1 MAETTLGQRIASLR
15 KQRGLTQE
23 EVAGR
28 LGVSAQA
35 VSKWENDQTCP
46 DISLLPAL
54 SDLLAVTTDALLR
67 GEQPPETYVLPV
79 RERKPLEE
87 MLLKIAFDTEDSDK
101 VRINLP
107 LSFIKAATDAGM
119 NPDVSCMGFTFNVK
133 SIDGESNQLKT
144 INWESVM
151 NLVRNGVVGKLV
163 EVEAEGT
170 HLSIW
175 VE

>member
-23 EVAGR
+23 EAAGR

-54 SDLLAVTTDALLR
+54 ADLLGVTTDTLLR
-67 GEQPPETYVLPV
+67 GHQAPETYVLPA

-87 MLLKIAFDTEDSDK
+87 MLLKIAFDTEDNDK
-101 VRINLP
+101 VRVNLP
-107 LSFIKAATDAGM
+107 LSLIKAATETGVNPVNFSLNINGM
-119 NPDVSCMGFTFNVK
+119 
-133 SIDGESNQLKT
+133 DGEISHLQN
-144 INWESVM
+144 IDWETVM
-151 NLVRNGVVGKLV
+151 NLARNGVVGKLI
-163 EVEAEGT
+163 EIEAEGT
-170 HLSIW
+170 HLSVW

>member
-79 RERKPLEE
+79 RERKPLDE
-87 MLLKIAFDTEDSDK
+87 MLLKIAFDTDDSDK

-119 NPDVSCMGFTFNVK
+119 NPITFNVDGL
-133 SIDGESNQLKT
+133 SIESNHLKT
-144 INWESVM
+144 IDWESVM
-151 NLVRNGVVGKLV
+151 NLARNGVVGKLV

>member
-1 MAETTLGQRIASLR
+1 MAETTLGQRIAALR
-15 KQRGLTQE
+15 KQRCLTQE

-54 SDLLAVTTDALLR
+54 ADLLGVTTDTLLR
-67 GEQPPETYVLPV
+67 GPQASETYVLPV

-87 MLLKIAFDTEDSDK
+87 LLLKIAFDTEDNDK
-101 VRINLP
+101 VRVNLP
-107 LSFIKAATDAGM
+107 LTLIKAATDVGV
-119 NPDVSCMGFTFNVK
+119 NPVNFSLSVNGKGNEATSFQN
-133 SIDGESNQLKT
+133 ID
-144 INWESVM
+144 WEAVM
-151 NLVRNGVVGKLV
+151 NLARNGVMGKLI
-163 EVEAEGT
+163 EIEAEGT
-170 HLSIW
+170 HLSVW

>member
-1 MAETTLGQRIASLR
+1 MAETTLGQRIAALR

-54 SDLLAVTTDALLR
+54 ADLLGVTTDTLLR
-67 GEQPPETYVLPV
+67 GPQASETYVLPV

-87 MLLKIAFDTEDSDK
+87 LLLKIAFDTEDNDK
-101 VRINLP
+101 VRVNLP
-107 LSFIKAATDAGM
+107 LTLIKAATDVGV
-119 NPDVSCMGFTFNVK
+119 NPVNFSLSVNGKGNEATSFQN
-133 SIDGESNQLKT
+133 ID
-144 INWESVM
+144 WEAVM
-151 NLVRNGVVGKLV
+151 NLARNGVMGKLI
-163 EVEAEGT
+163 EIEAEGT
-170 HLSIW
+170 HLSVW

>member
-1 MAETTLGQRIASLR
+1 MAETTLGQRIAALR

-54 SDLLAVTTDALLR
+54 ADLLGVTTDTLLR
-67 GEQPPETYVLPV
+67 GPQASETYVLPV

-87 MLLKIAFDTEDSDK
+87 LLLKIAFDTEDNDK
-101 VRINLP
+101 VRVNLP
-107 LSFIKAATDAGM
+107 LTLIKAATDVGV
-119 NPDVSCMGFTFNVK
+119 NPVNFSLSVNGKGNEATSLQN
-133 SIDGESNQLKT
+133 ID
-144 INWESVM
+144 WEAVM
-151 NLVRNGVVGKLV
+151 NLARNGVMGKLI
-163 EVEAEGT
+163 EIEAEGT
-170 HLSIW
+170 HLSVW

>member
-1 MAETTLGQRIASLR
+1 MTETTLGQRIASLR

-46 DISLLPAL
+46 DISILPAL
-54 SDLLAVTTDALLR
+54 SDLLEVTVDALLR
-67 GEQPPETYVLPV
+67 GERAPETYVLPV
-79 RERKPLEE
+79 MQRKPPEE
-87 MLLKIAFDTEDSDK
+87 MLLKIAVDTEDNDK
-101 VRINLP
+101 VRVNMP
-107 LSFIKAATDAGM
+107 LSFLKATMDAGM
-119 NPDVSCMGFTFNVK
+119 NPISFSV
-133 SIDGESNQLKT
+133 DGLSVESNRLKT
-144 INWESVM
+144 IDWESVM
-151 NLVRNGVVGKLV
+151 NLARNGVMGKLV

-170 HLSIW
+170 HLSVW